1 MYRTYEFM
9 RTANGEQKLEIVML
23 LSPKKCDFD
32 QILHRIGLELCTEQ
46 IKKNPSKT
54 PTELTF
60 EQLMER
66 LTPEM
71 LRPYGITLFWPRENV
86 KQVDGKY
93 PVASRYEL
101 DLYREIYDK
110 SIKQVRDQRTYAERI
125 ARRLESVK
133 AQGHPVISTWDSK
146 TISIKSVLWSFMFV
160 RGEENDF
167 VKFFDRKVQE
177 AKPLAGSEAKPLV
190 GTDAGSDD
198 PVEQVFQ

>member
-1 MYRTYEFM
+1 
-9 RTANGEQKLEIVML
+9 ML
-23 LSPKKCDFD
+23 LLWLYTNFYAYP
-32 QILHRIGLELCTEQ
+32 
-46 IKKNPSKT
+46 
-54 PTELTF
+54 
-60 EQLMER
+60 
-66 LTPEM
+66 
-71 LRPYGITLFWPRENV
+71 
-86 KQVDGKY
+86 KY

-110 SIKQVRDQRTYAERI
+110 SIKQLRDQRAYAERI

-198 PVEQVFQ
+198 PAEQAFQ